1 VNPRHLL
8 KVRVGR
14 LLLLLACGLA
24 MSCGTAWLAA
34 LLPAWDSEELRRFT
48 HPWAD
53 GRRSRSE
60 AMPATL
66 MSVGRSAGVTEGWY
80 WEGAWR
86 VGSVRVSAVPAP
98 ERPSPA
104 GYDPPAWFKELRQP
118 AALRPDA
125 LSASPSVVL
134 RTGFGLPLPCLGMSA
149 DLPTR
154 DAPPV
159 DWTWS
164 GSLQLAAPPDWSGAR
179 PSSVL
184 ATRTHGMGRLPLEP
198 MWGGLAVNT
207 LAWSA
212 VLLAAIGVRR
222 LCTWLP
228 RALRH
233 DAGQCTSCGYA
244 LGHHRGPTCPECGTA
259 RGRPLR
265 ERDLARGLAVAS
277 VLALALAV
285 WMAFDLGGVRQA
297 RLNRDDVALV
307 LLRLS
312 YHWPTPVVL
321 AAASLA
327 AMAAWAGAAVIRMR
341 AASRREWP
349 IAVAEACMALA
360 AVACMAWCGVRA
372 VEAVHR
378 DNLVLGAVCV
388 VAAVGLALAGGALLR
403 TPRGGGALLV
413 RAAALAASAAS
424 AAAALW
430 ATLTATDFSTMMGI
444 GTVDWL
450 RYAPVVAMLA
460 AVCAGVG
467 TTAALAQAY
476 HPRS

>member
-1 VNPRHLL
+1 M
-8 KVRVGR
+8 GR

-53 GRRSRSE
+53 GRRSRSD

-86 VGSVRVSAVPAP
+86 VGCVRASAVPAP
-98 ERPSPA
+98 ERPSPG
-104 GYDPPAWFKELRQP
+104 GYDPPTWFDELGQS
-118 AALRPDA
+118 ALQRADA
-125 LSASPSVVL
+125 YSTSPSVVL
-134 RTGFGLPLPCLGMSA
+134 RMGFGLPFPCLGMSA
-149 DLPTR
+149 DLPRR
-154 DAPPV
+154 DAPPSQ
-159 DWTWS
+159 WRWS
-164 GSLQLAAPPDWSGAR
+164 GSAQLAAPPDWSGAR
-179 PSSVL
+179 PSSML
-184 ATRTHGMGRLPLEP
+184 AARSHGMGRLPLTP
-198 MWGGLAVNT
+198 WWGGLALNT

-212 VLLAAIGVRR
+212 VLLAAMGVRR
-222 LCTWLP
+222 LFTWLP
-228 RALRH
+228 SALRR
-233 DAGQCTSCGYA
+233 DAGQCAGCSYA
-244 LGHHRGPTCPECGTA
+244 LDHHRGPACPECGA
-259 RGRPLR
+259 PRGTPLR
-265 ERDLARGLAVAS
+265 ERDLALGLAIAS
-277 VLALALAV
+277 VIALSLSLWTV
-285 WMAFDLGGVRQA
+285 IDLGGFAQA
-297 RLNRDDVALV
+297 SWNPEGLGRV

-327 AMAAWAGAAVIRMR
+327 AIAAWAGATVRRMPTETQR
-341 AASRREWP
+341 MWTLAT
-349 IAVAEACMALA
+349 AEACMALA
-360 AVACMAWCGVRA
+360 AMACTAWCGVRA
-372 VEAVHR
+372 VEALHR

-388 VAAVGLALAGGALLR
+388 VTAIALAAAGSSLLR

-413 RAAALAASAAS
+413 RAAALAAAAAS
-424 AAAALW
+424 AWAALW

-444 GTVDWL
+444 GTLDWL
-450 RYAPVVAMLA
+450 RYAPVIAMLV